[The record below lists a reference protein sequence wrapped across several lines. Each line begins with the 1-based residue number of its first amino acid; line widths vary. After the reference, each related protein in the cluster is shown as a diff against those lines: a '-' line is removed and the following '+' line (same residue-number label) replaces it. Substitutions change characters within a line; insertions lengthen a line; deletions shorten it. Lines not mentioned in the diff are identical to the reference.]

1 MLPLI
6 DPSDPR
12 SVRHGGFTLIEMM
25 IVVVIL
31 AILAAIAIPSYSD
44 FIMRGR
50 LMDAHAKM
58 GDLRGQMERYF
69 LDNRTYQDTTGTACG
84 VDDAAI
90 NMTATYNADG
100 ARSFDIACA
109 APTATTYTLTAT
121 GRAAKGM
128 SGFTFTVDQANA
140 RATTAAP
147 AGWTTSAN
155 CWIVRKN
162 GDCS

>member
-1 MLPLI
+1 MRRA
-6 DPSDPR
+6 DFSRFAR
-12 SVRHGGFTLIEMM
+12 SAGFTLIELMM
-25 IVVVIL
+25 TLAIL

-50 LMDAHAKM
+50 LTDAHAKL

-69 LDNRTYQDTTGTACG
+69 LDNRTYQDTTGVLCG
-84 VDDAAI
+84 IDDAAI

-100 ARSFDIACA
+100 GRSFDIACA
-109 APTATTYTLTAT
+109 AGTATTYTLTAT

-128 SGFTFTVDQANA
+128 SGFVFTVNQNNA
-140 RATTAAP
+140 RTSVGP
-147 AGWTTSAN
+147 SPWPTSAVN
-155 CWIVRKN
+155 CWFVRKN

>member
-1 MLPLI
+1 MH
-6 DPSDPR
+6 R
-12 SVRHGGFTLIEMM
+12 STCPCPGRADGFTLIEMM
-25 IVVVIL
+25 IVLVIL
-31 AILAAIAIPSYSD
+31 AILTAIAIPSYSN

-69 LDNRTYQDTTGTACG
+69 LDNRTYQDTTGTLCG
-84 VDDAAI
+84 IDDAAI

-100 ARSFDIACA
+100 GRSFDIACA
-109 APTATTYTLTAT
+109 AATPTTYTITAT
-121 GRAAKGM
+121 GRAARGM
-128 SGFTFTVDQANA
+128 GGFTFTVNQANA
-140 RATTAAP
+140 RATAAVP

>member
-1 MLPLI
+1 MRRA
-6 DPSDPR
+6 DFSRFAR
-12 SVRHGGFTLIEMM
+12 SAGFTLIELMM
-25 IVVVIL
+25 TLAIL

-50 LMDAHAKM
+50 LTDAHAKL

-69 LDNRTYQDTTGTACG
+69 LDNRTYQDTTGVLCG
-84 VDDAAI
+84 IDDAAI

-100 ARSFDIACA
+100 GRSFDIACA
-109 APTATTYTLTAT
+109 AGTATTYTLTAT

-128 SGFTFTVDQANA
+128 SGFTFTVNQANA
-140 RATTAAP
+140 RATTAVP
-147 AGWTTSAN
+147 SGWTTSAN

>member
-1 MLPLI
+1 MRRA
-6 DPSDPR
+6 DFSRFAR
-12 SVRHGGFTLIEMM
+12 SAGFTLIELMM
-25 IVVVIL
+25 TLAIL

-50 LMDAHAKM
+50 LTDAHAKL

-69 LDNRTYQDTTGTACG
+69 LDNRTYQDTTGVLCG
-84 VDDAAI
+84 IDDAAI

-100 ARSFDIACA
+100 GRSFDIACA
-109 APTATTYTLTAT
+109 AGTATTYTLTAT

-128 SGFTFTVDQANA
+128 NGFVFTVNQNNA
-140 RATTAAP
+140 RTSVGP
-147 AGWTTSAN
+147 SPWPTSAVN
-155 CWIVRKN
+155 CWFVRKN